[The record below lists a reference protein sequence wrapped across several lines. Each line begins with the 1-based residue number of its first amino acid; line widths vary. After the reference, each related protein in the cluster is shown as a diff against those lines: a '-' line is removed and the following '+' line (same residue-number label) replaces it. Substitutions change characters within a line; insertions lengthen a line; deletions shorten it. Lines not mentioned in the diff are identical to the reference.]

1 LQDQIEIER
10 RRQAHDADR
19 DKLLAI
25 EQQVP
30 TTKQSKLKKLAVS
43 AQQIAAPYTAD
54 DEVAAIALRIRQRIE
69 SQPSATA
76 PPKPIPVRPIAAG
89 AAVILAVLVGI
100 VAIPRL
106 LRVTTVPVEIRTDPP
121 GASVSVISRRFA
133 EEARGDHGVGFR
145 YHHQSCV
152 TPNCR
157 LELAPGQYRIKAE
170 LAGYGQVERSLK
182 VDSNKHTEPIN
193 LTMQPLN
200 SAASASPPPSDLK
213 PAPTG
218 TLVVQAGVPDALVSV
233 DRTLRGHTDGRG
245 SLSLPLEAKSYQV
258 RVEKPGYQTP
268 REQQVDI
275 ASGASQRL
283 TFSLDPLRADAKSEA
298 KPQAN
303 SGGAAP
309 AAQEPPKLPSA
320 ETRAA
325 PTPAAPSP
333 SVTLN
338 TEAQDWS
345 RVSATSDPAQIEDYL
360 KKYPSGAHKAEAE
373 SRLPDLVWGKINQN
387 DAGALQGYLNRFPK
401 SPHALD
407 AARKMDDVLWTKLD
421 KSNSQILRDFVA
433 GNPKSTHLT
442 EAKSLLNKMD
452 LRDAETKGILAA
464 LDKFNA
470 AFQDQKARELKE
482 IWPSAEEKYL
492 SALPGRGGYK
502 LVFTLRPTGE
512 PEINGDKA
520 VIQCEVSSMTTK
532 PSGQPTTTK
541 NTFNVQLYKKGSWL
555 ISQPFRQ

>member
-1 LQDQIEIER
+1 
-10 RRQAHDADR
+10 
-19 DKLLAI
+19 
-25 EQQVP
+25 
-30 TTKQSKLKKLAVS
+30 
-43 AQQIAAPYTAD
+43 
-54 DEVAAIALRIRQRIE
+54 
-69 SQPSATA
+69 
-76 PPKPIPVRPIAAG
+76 
-89 AAVILAVLVGI
+89 
-100 VAIPRL
+100 
-106 LRVTTVPVEIRTDPP
+106 
-121 GASVSVISRRFA
+121 
-133 EEARGDHGVGFR
+133 
-145 YHHQSCV
+145 
-152 TPNCR
+152 
-157 LELAPGQYRIKAE
+157 
-170 LAGYGQVERSLK
+170 
-182 VDSNKHTEPIN
+182 
-193 LTMQPLN
+193 MQPLN
-200 SAASASPPPSDLK
+200 SAASAPPPPSDLK

-283 TFSLDPLRADAKSEA
+283 TFSLDPLHADAKSEA
-298 KPQAN
+298 KPESQADN
-303 SGGAAP
+303 GGAAP
-309 AAQEPPKLPSA
+309 AAQEPPKLPSS
-320 ETRAA
+320 ETRAG

-333 SVTLN
+333 AVTLN

-345 RVSATSDPAQIEDYL
+345 RISAASDPAQIEDYL

-433 GNPKSTHLT
+433 GNPNSTHLT

-452 LRDAETKGILAA
+452 LRDAETKGIQAA